1 MSADSRMQRRLEQLQ
16 AQGRKALVPF
26 VTAGD
31 PGLDCT
37 VATLH
42 ALAEAGADMIE
53 LGVPFSDP
61 MADGVVIQKS
71 SERAL
76 ERGVN
81 ADYIFK
87 SVAEFRQGDAD
98 TPVILMGYL
107 NPIERRGWSWY
118 AGQCAAAG
126 VDALLIVDLP
136 PEEAETVRT
145 ELNRQG
151 LQLISLLAPTTDG
164 KRLHDACSTA
174 QGYIYYVSM
183 AGVTGK
189 GLEQAGSLKTRIQ
202 EIQAQAPVPVYVG
215 FGIKDPETAQDCARF
230 ADGVIVGSALV
241 TALSGCH
248 TPEQCRAAAV
258 AFLKP
263 IRQAIDLV

>member
-1 MSADSRMQRRLEQLQ
+1 MSAINRMQLKLDQLH

-26 VTAGD
+26 ITAGD
-31 PGLDCT
+31 PGLDST
-37 VATLH
+37 VASMHGLVQ
-42 ALAEAGADMIE
+42 AGADMIE

-61 MADGVVIQKS
+61 MADGVVIQNS

-76 ERGVN
+76 ARGVN
-81 ADYIFK
+81 ATYIFNT
-87 SVAEFRQGDAD
+87 VAEFRKSDSE

-107 NPIERRGWSWY
+107 NPIERRGWAWY
-118 AGQCAAAG
+118 AGQCTAAG

-136 PEEAETVRT
+136 PEEAESVRT
-145 ELNRQG
+145 ELNHHG
-151 LQLISLLAPTTDG
+151 LQLISLLAPTTEG
-164 KRLHDACSTA
+164 VRLRDACAAA

-189 GLEQAGSLKTRIQ
+189 GLEQAGSLKERIQ
-202 EIQAQAPVPVYVG
+202 EVQSLSQVPVFVG
-215 FGIKDPETAQDCARF
+215 FGIKDPDTAQACARF

-241 TALSGCH
+241 TALSECR
-248 TPEQCRAAAV
+248 TPEQCHAAAV
-258 AFLKP
+258 AFLQP

>member
-1 MSADSRMQRRLEQLQ
+1 MSINRMQQKLAQL
-16 AQGRKALVPF
+16 AANDKKALVPF
-26 VTAGD
+26 ITAGD

-37 VATLH
+37 FAIMQGLVQ
-42 ALAEAGADMIE
+42 AGADMIE

-76 ERGVN
+76 SRGVN

-87 SVAEFRQGDAD
+87 TVQQFRQSDAE

-107 NPIERRGWSWY
+107 NPIERRGWAWY
-118 AGQCAAAG
+118 AEHCAAAG

-136 PEEAETVRT
+136 PEEAETVRST
-145 ELNRQG
+145 LNQNG
-151 LQLISLLAPTTDG
+151 LQLISLLAPTTCG
-164 KRLHDACSTA
+164 TRLTQACASA

-189 GLEQAGSLKTRIQ
+189 GLERAGGLIDRVQ
-202 EIQAQAPVPVYVG
+202 EIQGLADVPVYVG
-215 FGIKDPETAQDCARF
+215 FGIKDAETAQDCARF

-241 TALSGCH
+241 SALAECKS
-248 TPEQCRAAAV
+248 PEQSRSAAFS
-258 AFLKP
+258 FLQP
-263 IRQAIDLV
+263 IRQAIDSV